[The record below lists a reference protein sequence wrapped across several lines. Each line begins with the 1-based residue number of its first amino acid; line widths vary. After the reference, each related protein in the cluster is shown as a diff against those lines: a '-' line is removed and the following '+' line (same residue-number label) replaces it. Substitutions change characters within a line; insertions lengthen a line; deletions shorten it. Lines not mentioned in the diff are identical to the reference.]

1 MKNNKNFYSKLQLG
15 MELNVC
21 VRTIDNWIAAG
32 KISYSKLGKRV
43 IISQR
48 DLDEFIERN
57 RKEAFAYQDNQQLFD
72 LLNKKI
78 EQ

>member
-1 MKNNKNFYSKLQLG
+1 MVDSFYSKLQLG
-15 MELNVC
+15 MKLNVC

-43 IISQR
+43 IFSQR

-57 RKEAFAYQDNQQLFD
+57 RKDAYLYEGTDRLYNILQRKEF
-72 LLNKKI
+72 
-78 EQ
+78 E

>member
-1 MKNNKNFYSKLQLG
+1 MVDSFYSKLQLG
-15 MELNVC
+15 MKLNVC

-43 IISQR
+43 IFSQR

-57 RKEAFAYQDNQQLFD
+57 RKDAYLYEGTDRLYNILQRKEFD
-72 LLNKKI
+72 
-78 EQ
+78 